1 MHQAQIVHVSESKHQ
16 LLKDM
21 PGLLLREPSRRTLGL
36 AFSLEAVLE
45 QVASGGKFGH
55 QEDVALVVKL
65 LDQVDNVGAIPAEL
79 KSLGLGN
86 SVFALQ
92 PLVLLL
98 VDRFDHYEGAGE
110 FVLRDR
116 NRIGAALVDGPLD
129 AVLV

>member
-1 MHQAQIVHVSESKHQ
+1 M
-16 LLKDM
+16 KDV
-21 PGLLLREPSRRTLGL
+21 PGLLLREPSCRTLGL

-55 QEDVALVVKL
+55 QVDVAFVVEL
-65 LDQVDNVGAIPAEL
+65 LDQVDDVGAFPAQL

-92 PLVLLL
+92 PLVLFL
-98 VDRFDHYEGAGE
+98 VDRFNHYEGAGE

-116 NRIGAALVDGPLD
+116 DRIGAALIDGPLD